1 MAGTLLIARNP
12 EPDST
17 LPYLLRIPL
26 GDGIVLRARETWP
39 RTAKVYCHRHGAP
52 WPDDA
57 EVLEELPLTS
67 CVPRGAAIDIVVARA
82 RESRSQFVIT
92 RARGRDDLL
101 AVTEDF
107 EDATANVSLPTSRAA
122 GIVDIAI
129 IVDTRE
135 R

>member
-1 MAGTLLIARNP
+1 M
-12 EPDST
+12 
-17 LPYLLRIPL
+17 PYLLRIPL
-26 GDGIVLRARETWP
+26 GDGIVLRARDTWP
-39 RTAKVYCHRHGAP
+39 RTAKVYCHRDGAP

-92 RARGRDDLL
+92 RARGREMIFWQSPR
-101 AVTEDF
+101 TSK
-107 EDATANVSLPTSRAA
+107 TPRPNVSLPTSRAA